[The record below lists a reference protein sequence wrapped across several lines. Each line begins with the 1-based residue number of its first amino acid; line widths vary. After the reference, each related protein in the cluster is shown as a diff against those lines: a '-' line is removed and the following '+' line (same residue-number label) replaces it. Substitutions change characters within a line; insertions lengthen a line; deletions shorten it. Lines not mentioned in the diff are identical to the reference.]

1 MPKFRQ
7 MPKVRRLVSELTRSH
22 CRSSRLARGLRLQR
36 AMQTKPS
43 IVFVHGIWA
52 DGSSFSKVIPT
63 LRAEGRT
70 DDRVA
75 GLVYVAALAPDAG
88 ETSQSQQDQFATTDI
103 FSHIEIAER
112 RVWMLLQGVACFAGD
127 CPTGSRS
134 SSGRLSSRR
143 PRTCST
149 RSLMAPPE
157 GRSRA
162 GTSWPT
168 TTVRSNPSCNAL
180 WRSGWGPL
188 STRSTAATSPCFF
201 SRAS

>member
-7 MPKVRRLVSELTRSH
+7 MPKLRRLVSELTRSH

-149 RSLMAPPE
+149 RSLMAPPG

-168 TTVRSNPSCNAL
+168 TTVR
-180 WRSGWGPL
+180 
-188 STRSTAATSPCFF
+188 
-201 SRAS
+201 

>member
-7 MPKVRRLVSELTRSH
+7 MPKLRRLVSELTRSH

-112 RVWMLLQGVACFAGD
+112 RGRVVPPRGACFAGGR
-127 CPTGSRS
+127 PTR
-134 SSGRLSSRR
+134 GRNACWRL
-143 PRTCST
+143 
-149 RSLMAPPE
+149 
-157 GRSRA
+157 RSRPPR
-162 GTSWPT
+162 GRP
-168 TTVRSNPSCNAL
+168 
-180 WRSGWGPL
+180 
-188 STRSTAATSPCFF
+188 
-201 SRAS
+201 